1 MRRLLIALVLVVAA
15 SVSPFSVC
23 GQEPQ
28 VPAYLVLQAPAK
40 VHKGQ
45 AYYPGR
51 GYAAKPQ
58 AYAYGWF
65 GAQPRNQ
72 WRRQT
77 GHGAR
82 LHSVEAILIDRDR
95 FATSPVRR
103 RCAGAVDLVEGC
115 ANCL

>member
-1 MRRLLIALVLVVAA
+1 MRRFLIALVLVMAA
-15 SVSPFSVC
+15 SATPLSVR

-28 VPAYLVLQAPAK
+28 VPAYLILQAPAK
-40 VHKGQ
+40 VHKGP

-65 GAQPRNQ
+65 GAQPRDQ

-77 GHGAR
+77 GHGAAYIQWKR
-82 LHSVEAILIDRDR
+82 Y
-95 FATSPVRR
+95 
-103 RCAGAVDLVEGC
+103 
-115 ANCL
+115 